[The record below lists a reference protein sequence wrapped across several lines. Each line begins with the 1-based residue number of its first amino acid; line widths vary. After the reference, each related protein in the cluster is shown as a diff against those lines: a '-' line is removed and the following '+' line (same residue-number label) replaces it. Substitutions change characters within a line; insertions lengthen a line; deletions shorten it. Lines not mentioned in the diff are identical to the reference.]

1 MKKAKTKIRIWMYLL
16 LSIVGIIL
24 GVVTCRADN
33 NVLIPITGV
42 CHYGEAQRF
51 VKILNEKRK
60 AKNLA
65 ELKPTS
71 GLTEAAMQRAAE
83 IVVSFTHRCPYN
95 ENSTGC
101 YDALERLGF
110 VYSNRGI
117 IREDQYGTI
126 YVAET
131 GDFYLVHEN
140 IGSGFGNAET
150 ADYFWSGSPLHNA
163 AMMASEIRYCGVGV
177 LDYHNTSYWVF
188 VGSADPC
195 GEVINTQSDKER
207 TFHVIADVQQLQL
220 KTGVRSIRLQYGT
233 STRDNMQFCTKYSEG
248 YTFYAESSGFFT
260 ITNNNPEL
268 IAVDSLGKIRG
279 KKVGTGSITVKIK
292 NGGTYTVPVTV
303 ERQTGAQYGTEVKKI
318 TASLEKTEY
327 TYNGEPIEPK
337 PVVRDMD
344 GTIMT
349 EGKDYVLEYENSAGC
364 PPIST
369 DVDNQTIYACVRV
382 YSAKGSS
389 YGNCDGALLDKV
401 DYHINTSRSYYEVTL
416 DKKIYEGIP
425 YREIEPKVTVK
436 IKSSGKIL
444 KEGVDYFLSYDNNYV
459 PYSGINEG
467 QITVYSTLKNQS
479 TYCTVNGVEMN
490 YQGTP
495 VYGILKFQIKNKDE
509 KITPAVKNNTTVNTV
524 KNTVKMK
531 AALKKT
537 TVVYNGKAQKPQI
550 KEVKVGGNEISSKY
564 YSISYKNNKNTG
576 TGYAVI
582 RGKGKYKSYS
592 CIVKFKIIPKP
603 TTITKITAAKR
614 VAKVKWKRVSGADGY
629 QIQCST
635 GKNFKNAKTKTVKN
649 ITALKISK
657 LSGKSTYYVRI
668 RSRKKVGKN
677 VYYSGWSKVK
687 KVKIK

>member
-24 GVVTCRADN
+24 GVVTCQADN

-117 IREDQYGTI
+117 TREDQYGTI
-126 YVAET
+126 YVAKT

-188 VGSADPC
+188 VGSGDPC

-233 STRDNMQFCTKYSEG
+233 STRDNMEFCTKYSEG
-248 YTFYAESSGFFT
+248 YTFYAESSSLFT

-279 KKVGTGSITVKIK
+279 KKVGTGSIAVKIK

-327 TYNGEPIEPK
+327 TYNGEAIEPK

-344 GTIMT
+344 GTIMKEST
-349 EGKDYVLEYENSAGC
+349 DYVLEYENSAGC

-369 DVDNQTIYACVRV
+369 DVDKETIYACVRI

-389 YGNCDGALLDKV
+389 YGNYDGALLAKV
-401 DYHINTSRSYYEVTL
+401 DYHINTSRSYYEMKL
-416 DKKIYEGIP
+416 DKKIYEGNP

-444 KEGVDYFLSYDNNYV
+444 KEGVDYFLRYDNNYV
-459 PYSGINEG
+459 PDSGINEG
-467 QITVYSTLKNQS
+467 QITV
-479 TYCTVNGVEMN
+479 
-490 YQGTP
+490 
-495 VYGILKFQIKNKDE
+495 
-509 KITPAVKNNTTVNTV
+509 
-524 KNTVKMK
+524 
-531 AALKKT
+531 
-537 TVVYNGKAQKPQI
+537 
-550 KEVKVGGNEISSKY
+550 
-564 YSISYKNNKNTG
+564 
-576 TGYAVI
+576 
-582 RGKGKYKSYS
+582 
-592 CIVKFKIIPKP
+592 
-603 TTITKITAAKR
+603 
-614 VAKVKWKRVSGADGY
+614 
-629 QIQCST
+629 
-635 GKNFKNAKTKTVKN
+635 
-649 ITALKISK
+649 
-657 LSGKSTYYVRI
+657 
-668 RSRKKVGKN
+668 
-677 VYYSGWSKVK
+677 
-687 KVKIK
+687 

>member
-24 GVVTCRADN
+24 GVVTCHADN

-83 IVVSFTHRCPYN
+83 IVVSFAHRCPYN

-101 YDALERLGF
+101 YDALERLGYVCSF
-110 VYSNRGI
+110 RGI
-117 IREDQYGTI
+117 PREDQYGTI

-131 GDFYLVHEN
+131 GDFFALHEN

-150 ADYFWSGSPLHNA
+150 ADYFWSKSPLHNA
-163 AMMASEIRYCGVGV
+163 AMMAEDMRYCGVGV

-188 VGSADPC
+188 VAAADPC

-207 TFHVIADVQQLQL
+207 TFNVIANPQQLQL
-220 KTGVRSIRLQYGT
+220 ETGASSIRLQYGT
-233 STRDNMQFCTKYSEG
+233 STRDNMEFCTKYSEG
-248 YTFYAESSGFFT
+248 YTFYAESSNFFT

-268 IAVDSLGKIRG
+268 ISVDSLGKIRG
-279 KKVGTGSITVKIK
+279 KKVGTGSVTVKIK

-327 TYNGEPIEPK
+327 TYNGEAIEPK

-344 GTIMT
+344 GTIMK
-349 EGKDYVLEYENSAGC
+349 EGTDYVLEYENSAGC

-369 DVDNQTIYACVRV
+369 DVDKETIYACVRI

-389 YGNCDGALLDKV
+389 YGNYDGALLAKV
-401 DYHINTSRSYYEVTL
+401 DYHINTSRSYYEMKL
-416 DKKIYEGIP
+416 DKKIYEGNP

-436 IKSSGKIL
+436 IKSNGKIL
-444 KEGVDYFLSYDNNYV
+444 KEGVDYFLRYDNNYV
-459 PYSGINEG
+459 PDSGINEG

-479 TYCTVNGVEMN
+479 THCTVNGELMN

-509 KITPAVKNNTTVNTV
+509 KIIPTVKNNTTVNS
-524 KNTVKMK
+524 VKMK
-531 AALKKT
+531 ASLKKT
-537 TVVYNGKAQKPQI
+537 TVVYNGKAQKPRI
-550 KEVKVGGNEISSKY
+550 KEVKVGNNKISSKY
-564 YSISYKNNKNTG
+564 YSISYKNNKNVG

-592 CIVKFKIIPKP
+592 CTVKFKIIPKS
-603 TTITKITAAKR
+603 TMIKKITAAKNT
-614 VAKVKWKRVSGADGY
+614 AKVKWKKVSGAGGY

-635 GKNFKNAKTKTVKN
+635 SKNFKNAKTKTVKN

-657 LSGKSTYYVRI
+657 LSGKRTYYVRI
-668 RSRKKVGKN
+668 RSWKKVGKN